1 MKKQLWQD
9 WLSLVLGIWLL
20 VSPWVIGREASD
32 SLISNAY
39 VMGLALTAFAVTA
52 LVAFRLWEEWVTLIL
67 GAWLLVSP
75 WFLGFN
81 AVSLLTW
88 NTVLIGIVVTVC
100 AAWAITEV
108 EDRGKPITK

>member
-9 WLSLVLGIWLL
+9 WLSLVLGIWLI
-20 VSPWVIGREASD
+20 VSAWVIGRGAGNA
-32 SLISNAY
+32 LISNAY
-39 VMGLALTAFAVTA
+39 IMGLALAAFAIMA
-52 LVAFRLWEEWVTLIL
+52 LVAFQLWEEWVTLVL

-81 AVSLLTW
+81 AGSVLTW